1 MVVEHG
7 GPIFDRT
14 EIITDGEITGRLGT
28 GKNDWLFF
36 AHEAPIDEMSVNFV
50 NSTLPLP
57 VSRKTHIALGMRA
70 TLNLLLLGLI
80 IPGLAQAY
88 HPTDFDSPLKVIA
101 FGSCNRQNLPQPM
114 WPVIAKNQPDLWIWG
129 GDNIYGDSKD
139 ASVIAAHYK
148 TQSELPAY
156 KLFNDTIPIIGTWDD
171 HDYGWN
177 NASKE
182 YPIKAQTRDLALDFM
197 QVPAEDLRRQREGLY
212 GAYDFGPDG
221 QRVKVVL
228 LDGRYFAT
236 GKKAEDPELIGEA
249 QRAWLAKELA
259 ESTAQI
265 HLLVSG
271 IQVISEEHNWE
282 SWAQYS
288 ADRKWLLNLIDETEA
303 PGVIFISGDRHMHEL
318 SVLQNSAV
326 GYPLVDATSSG
337 LTHSWESFKGEPNK
351 HRQGD
356 VYTGLGFGLIQIDWS
371 SQPVEARI
379 EIRNTENIPV
389 NNYTLQIAP

>member
-1 MVVEHG
+1 M
-7 GPIFDRT
+7 T
-14 EIITDGEITGRLGT
+14 
-28 GKNDWLFF
+28 
-36 AHEAPIDEMSVNFV
+36 ANFV
-50 NSTLPLP
+50 NSTLPLLLP
-57 VSRKTHIALGMRA
+57 RKGHIALSMRA
-70 TLNLLLLGLI
+70 TLNFLSLSLI
-80 IPGLAQAY
+80 LPALVQAY
-88 HPTDFDSPLKVIA
+88 HPTDFESPLEVIA

-114 WPVIAKNQPDLWIWG
+114 WPVIAKNQPDLWIWA

-156 KLFNDTIPIIGTWDD
+156 KLFSDTTQIVGTWDD

-177 NASKE
+177 NAGKE
-182 YPIKAQTRDLALDFM
+182 YPIKALTSVLALDFM
-197 QVPAEDLRRQREGLY
+197 QVPAEDPRRQREGIY
-212 GAYDFGPDG
+212 GAYDFGPEG
-221 QRVKVVL
+221 KRVKVVL

-249 QRAWLAKELA
+249 QRAWLATELA

-282 SWAQYS
+282 SWAQYP
-288 ADRKWLLNLIDETEA
+288 ADREWLLNLIAETEL
-303 PGVIFISGDRHMHEL
+303 PGVIFISGDRHIHEL
-318 SVLQNSAV
+318 SVLKESNV

-356 VYTGLGFGLIQIDWS
+356 IYKGLGFGLIQIDWS

-389 NNYTLQIAP
+389 NQYTLKIAL